1 MVNFEYKAQQRILM
15 IIIKYILKNHLIPFL
30 FSIFILLSVFILQYM
45 VKMADR
51 LVGKGLSAWVIIQL
65 VTYSLAW
72 MVVLVVPMAVLIAT
86 LMAFGSMSQN
96 NEVAILKATGVSLY
110 RMMIPPFIA
119 SIFIALFL
127 VHFNNNI
134 YPDANHAL
142 RILLEDISRK
152 KPTLSLVPGVFSQEV
167 PNYSILVREIDQT
180 TNQLKQVTI
189 YDYSHLPKVNI
200 VTSATGKIY
209 FSPNQKKLMM
219 DLYKGEIHESD
230 NTEKKSYRK
239 LRFERHK
246 IAMPAEQFTFEQTG
260 PGGQRG
266 DRELG
271 AYELKVIAD
280 SLGKKQ
286 LHFFDDYYKR
296 IRALIHSERSP
307 LEGMN
312 NSSEQFIY
320 LKAQQKIRTDESSLN
335 DILLRLDYNDKD
347 YDKYWVEIH
356 KKYSLPFACIIF
368 VLIGAPLG
376 TMMRKGGFGMAAGM
390 SLIFFLFYWAFLI
403 GGEKLADRGLLSPLL
418 GVWSANIFLAFLGIL
433 LMIKSAREKVTINFD
448 LFNKLIPKSWRPQ
461 EENNENS

>member
-1 MVNFEYKAQQRILM
+1 
-15 IIIKYILKNHLIPFL
+15 
-30 FSIFILLSVFILQYM
+30 M

-51 LVGKGLSAWVIIQL
+51 LVGKGLSIWVIVQL
-65 VTYSLAW
+65 ITYSLAW

-110 RMMIPPFIA
+110 RMMIPPFVA

-167 PNYSILVREIDQT
+167 PNYSILAREIDQN
-180 TNQLKQVTI
+180 TNQLKQITI

-200 VTSATGKIY
+200 VTAATGRIY
-209 FSPNQKKLMM
+209 FSQNQKKLIM
-219 DLYKGEIHESD
+219 DLDRGEIHESD
-230 NTEKKSYRK
+230 NTDRNRYRK

-246 IAMPAEQFTFEQTG
+246 IAMPAEQFTFEQSG

-271 AYELKVIAD
+271 ANELKTKAD
-280 SLGKKQ
+280 SLWKRQ
-286 LHFFDDYYKR
+286 VSFLDEYKR
-296 IRALIHSERSP
+296 RIRNLIYESGSSP
-307 LEGMN
+307 GEVKT
-312 NSSEQFIY
+312 SSTTFVF
-320 LKAQQKIRTDESSLN
+320 LNAQQKIRSDENSLN
-335 DILLRLDYNDKD
+335 DILTRLDYNDKE

-376 TMMRKGGFGMAAGM
+376 TMMRRGGFGMAAGM
-390 SLIFFLFYWAFLI
+390 SLIFFLAYWAFLI
-403 GGEKLADRGLLSPLL
+403 GGEKLADRGLISPLA
-418 GVWSANIFLAFLGIL
+418 GVWSANIFLGILGIL
-433 LMIKSAREKVTINFD
+433 LMIKSAREKVTISFD
-448 LFNKLIPKSWRPQ
+448 FFNKFIPRSWRIQ

>member
-1 MVNFEYKAQQRILM
+1 M

-30 FSIFILLSVFILQYM
+30 FSVFILLSVFILQYM

-51 LVGKGLSAWVIIQL
+51 LVGKGLSAWIIVQL

-72 MVVLVVPMAVLIAT
+72 MVVLVVPMAVLIAS

-96 NEVAILKATGVSLY
+96 NEIAILKATGVSLY
-110 RMMIPPFIA
+110 RMMVPPLFA
-119 SIFIALFL
+119 SVFIALFL

-167 PNYSILVREIDQT
+167 PNYSILVREIDQN
-180 TNQLKQVTI
+180 TNQLKQITI
-189 YDYSHLPKVNI
+189 YDYSRLPKVNI
-200 VTSATGKIY
+200 VTASTGKIY

-219 DLYKGEIHESD
+219 DLYSGEIHESD

-239 LRFERHK
+239 LRFIRHK
-246 IAMPAEQFTFEQTG
+246 IAMPAEQFAFEQSAS
-260 PGGQRG
+260 GGQRG

-271 AYELKVIAD
+271 AYQLKKIAD
-280 SLGKKQ
+280 SLEIIQTRYFK
-286 LHFFDDYYKR
+286 DYNSR
-296 IRALIHSERSP
+296 IRSLLKHNYSP
-307 LEGMN
+307 LDN
-312 NSSEQFIY
+312 NNGAGKFVY
-320 LKAQQKIRTDESSLN
+320 LRAQQKIRNDQASMN
-335 DILLRLDYNDKD
+335 DILLRIDFNDRD
-347 YDKYWVEIH
+347 IDRYWVEIH

-390 SLIFFLFYWAFLI
+390 SLIFFLVYWAFLI
-403 GGEKLADRGLLSPLL
+403 GGEKLADRGLLSPMT
-418 GVWSANIFLAFLGIL
+418 GIWSANLFLGLLGIY

-448 LFNKLIPKSWRPQ
+448 FFNKLLPKSWRFQQ
-461 EENNENS
+461 ENDENP